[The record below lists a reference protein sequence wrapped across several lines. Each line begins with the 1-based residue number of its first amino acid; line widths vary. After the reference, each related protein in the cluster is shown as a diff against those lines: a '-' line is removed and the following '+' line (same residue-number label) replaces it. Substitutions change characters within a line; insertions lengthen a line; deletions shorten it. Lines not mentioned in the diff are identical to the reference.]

1 MKIILLIV
9 LVVFI
14 VWVMIISTYVVIKI
28 AKNISEDEKR
38 NTDNWKDKYL
48 E

>member
-28 AKNISEDEKR
+28 SKSISEDEKR
-38 NTDNWKDKYL
+38 NKDNWKDKYL